1 MAKPARN
8 SSPTDILSA
17 SRTFFVT
24 SKTMSGACLLQTE
37 RNAGL
42 LINVMRAYAAEGKF
56 KIHDFV
62 VMPNHVH
69 FLITVSGRMSIE
81 KAVGMI
87 KGRFSYRLQREIGY
101 LGGVWQRGFAEVRVE
116 DRKSFL
122 APREYIEQNPVKT
135 GLVAR
140 AEDFRSARLF
150 CVAKKPQR
158 LKPDD
163 WDIGMARVNACPDTK
178 R

>member
-8 SSPTDILSA
+8 SSPTDILST

-37 RNAGL
+37 RNVGL
-42 LINVMRAYAAEGKF
+42 LINVMRDYAAEGKF

-69 FLITVSGRMSIE
+69 LLITVGGRMTIE

-87 KGRFSYRLQREIGY
+87 KGRFSYRLQRESGY
-101 LGGVWQRGFAEVRVE
+101 LGGIWQRGFSEVRVE
-116 DRKSFL
+116 NRKSFL
-122 APREYIEQNPVKT
+122 AHREYIAQNPVKAR
-135 GLVAR
+135 LVAC
-140 AEDFRSARLF
+140 AEDFPFSSTFLRRQQAAA
-150 CVAKKPQR
+150 AKA
-158 LKPDD
+158 
-163 WDIGMARVNACPDTK
+163 G
-178 R
+178 

>member
-42 LINVMRAYAAEGKF
+42 LINVMRDYAAEGKF

-101 LGGVWQRGFAEVRVE
+101 LGGVWQRGFSEVRVE

-122 APREYIEQNPVKT
+122 AHREYIEQNPVKT

-140 AEDFRSARLF
+140 AEDFPFSSAFLRRQKAAA
-150 CVAKKPQR
+150 AKA
-158 LKPDD
+158 
-163 WDIGMARVNACPDTK
+163 G
-178 R
+178 

>member
-8 SSPTDILSA
+8 SSPTDILST

-37 RNAGL
+37 RNVGL
-42 LINVMRAYAAEGKF
+42 LINVMRDYAAEGKF

-69 FLITVSGRMSIE
+69 LLITVGGRMTIE

-87 KGRFSYRLQREIGY
+87 KGRFSYRLQRETGY
-101 LGGVWQRGFAEVRVE
+101 LGGIWQRGFSEVRVE
-116 DRKSFL
+116 NRKSFL
-122 APREYIEQNPVKT
+122 AHREYIAQNPVKAR
-135 GLVAR
+135 LVAC
-140 AEDFRSARLF
+140 AEDFPFSSTFLRRQQAAA
-150 CVAKKPQR
+150 AKA
-158 LKPDD
+158 
-163 WDIGMARVNACPDTK
+163 G
-178 R
+178 

>member
-8 SSPTDILSA
+8 SSPTEILST

-42 LINVMRAYAAEGKF
+42 LIDVMRCYVAEQKF
-56 KIHDFV
+56 TIYDFV

-69 FLITVSGRMSIE
+69 LLMTVSGEMSIE

-87 KGRFSYRLQREIGY
+87 KGEFSYRLQKETGY
-101 LGGVWQRGFAEVRVE
+101 LGGIWQRGFSEVRV
-116 DRKSFL
+116 DNRKSFL
-122 APREYIEQNPVKT
+122 AHRDYIEQNPVKA

-140 AEDFRSARLF
+140 VEDFPFSSIFLRRQKAAA
-150 CVAKKPQR
+150 AKA
-158 LKPDD
+158 
-163 WDIGMARVNACPDTK
+163 G
-178 R
+178 